1 MIKKIVNKLA
11 VDIINKRGSGDSC
24 LYTDVDK
31 FIFSNLDKWK
41 IIDEQ
46 IGYDKFVDMVRNKLN
61 FLYKIEF
68 NILPCFKTNKKE
80 NK

>member
-11 VDIINKRGSGDSC
+11 VDIINKRGSQDSC
-24 LYTDVDK
+24 IYTDVDK
-31 FIFSNLDKWK
+31 FIFFFFFKWK
-41 IIDEQ
+41 IIYDH

-68 NILPCFKTNKKE
+68 NILPCFKTNKK
-80 NK
+80 KR